1 MGVVYEAFD
10 PRLGRRIALKQ
21 VLAGPGQGEALLRFA
36 REAELLARVRHPNL
50 IEIHELGHSE
60 AGPYLVT
67 ELVEGESLAE
77 RLRRGP
83 LPAAEARR
91 LLRELSAGVAALH
104 AAGVVHR
111 DLKPENVLLR
121 DGVTP
126 VLLDFGLA
134 RELDAKSLTETGA
147 ILGTPAYMAPEQAR
161 GEKPLGP
168 ETDVYGLGA
177 LLYACL
183 HGHAPYQGAT
193 ALAILAAVNE
203 GPPEWS
209 ARSDPELE
217 RIGRSCLQRE
227 RPLRPTAAALA
238 EALGHEALG
247 QRTPGQG
254 AWGQESPSERPSWPP
269 FAALVLLAAIALLG
283 PQSGPAADL
292 SASPS
297 PSPSPQRAPAGTPRA
312 APSTRA
318 PSAALRLTLDDE
330 LYHFELAQDQDVAE
344 VFGVPG
350 GLLGYLRTGQLV
362 LLRSGQP
369 PRRLLGEPK
378 LGLRHARF
386 DARGGR
392 AVVPSYV
399 DGEPASA
406 IDPETGRSSKQPS
419 IIGQVFALA
428 GERVLVAKGSR
439 LLLSRLDAAW
449 GEPVLRARDIGAHV
463 DAILRTR
470 RGWVIAIRETTLQT
484 RTQLVLLDLESLAGR
499 ATLDLPA
506 SRVVCSLSL
515 PDDRVVLGLG
525 DGCLIRV
532 APDLGEFRYFDPA
545 TPLPTRLTGFAQ
557 ASPRRAHRHG
567 VGALALLPGG
577 RLVSLAGAREDVA
590 ELGLWD
596 LEALSEL
603 TRLELF
609 PGTGLAAVRMA
620 PWDGTSVAVGRY
632 GGGIYRVRVEARSP

>member
-1 MGVVYEAFD
+1 MAPRRDDLDLSGAPDPPGARDDLALSADVRTIGPYQLVAELGRGAMGAVYHGRDSGGVEVALKVATGVLDERRRERFLREGQLTARLEHPGVVGVHAAGEVD
-10 PRLGRRIALKQ
+10 GRPW
-21 VLAGPGQGEALLRFA
+21 LA
-36 REAELLARVRHPNL
+36 
-50 IEIHELGHSE
+50 
-60 AGPYLVT
+60 Y
-67 ELVEGESLAE
+67 ELVRGARPLDAAFPERTWVERVELIAE
-77 RLRRGP
+77 TC
-83 LPAAEARR
+83 AA
-91 LLRELSAGVAALH
+91 VAAAH
-104 AAGVVHR
+104 RAGVVHR

-590 ELGLWD
+590 EL
-596 LEALSEL
+596 
-603 TRLELF
+603 
-609 PGTGLAAVRMA
+609 
-620 PWDGTSVAVGRY
+620 
-632 GGGIYRVRVEARSP
+632 